1 MIMFRLTAGFL
12 VAAITATGAMAADQ
26 LAPFPY
32 YPAPAAVPQLAPAP
46 PPRAFDWGRCYAGM
60 HVGTKTVDNRIDIT
74 GTPFYRAENISKTT
88 DTLTGPIGGLQLGCN
103 MILDHG
109 FLIGFELEGA
119 YGKKNQ
125 VDCSSQTDPVSYCV
139 DLFKEREAFLSTRF
153 GYVVD
158 DSFLCGCTGG
168 GLLVYGRIGAGYTK
182 TDISMNV
189 NAISYVSIP
198 KTITDHN
205 PDAHVPEWA
214 QNYDLKGS
222 KSFFSPLFGIGI
234 ERAITPQWS
243 IRADFTTMFS
253 MTSKSNLTVN
263 KLRYLNP
270 EFGPGA
276 KLPKDPSGI
285 EYNPSLGDKLP
296 VQIREVETKL
306 TFGVNR
312 LF

>member
-1 MIMFRLTAGFL
+1 MFRLTAGFL
-12 VAAITATGAMAADQ
+12 VAAITASGALAADQ

-46 PPRAFDWGRCYAGM
+46 PPRACDWGRCYAGV
-60 HVGTKTVDNRIDIT
+60 HVGTKTVDNSSEIT
-74 GTPFYRAENISKTT
+74 GTDFYRAESISKTS

-103 MILDHG
+103 MMLDHG

-139 DLFKEREAFLSTRF
+139 DLFKEREAFLSARF

-158 DSFLCGCTGG
+158 DSFLCGCTSG

-182 TDISMNV
+182 TDIAMNV

-198 KTITDHN
+198 KPGIGYGD
-205 PDAHVPEWA
+205 DAHLPQWA

-222 KSFFSPLFGIGI
+222 KSFISPLFGIGI
-234 ERAITPQWS
+234 ERAIAPDWS
-243 IRADFTTMFS
+243 IRADFSTMFS
-253 MTSKSNLTVN
+253 MTGKTSLNVSKLN
-263 KLRYLNP
+263 YLNP
-270 EFGPGA
+270 EYSAGA
-276 KLPKDPSGI
+276 NLPNDPSGVKR
-285 EYNPSLGDKLP
+285 NPSLGDKLP
-296 VQIREVETKL
+296 IKIREVETKL